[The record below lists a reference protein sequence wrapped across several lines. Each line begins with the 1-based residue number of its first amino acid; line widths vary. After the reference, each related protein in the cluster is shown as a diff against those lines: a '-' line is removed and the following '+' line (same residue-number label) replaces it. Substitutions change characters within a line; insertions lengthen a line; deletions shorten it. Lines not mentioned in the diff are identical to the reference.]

1 MPFAFTDYT
10 VISYIDFFL
19 VTDPPE
25 ITVQPEAGPK
35 TEGKEVVLSC
45 DADGNPVPIISWT
58 RDGSLVNTSGRFSF
72 SADKRQLTITNVNRT
87 DSGKYRCVA
96 SNKLGNDTSN
106 VATLDVQCKY
116 SDLGINILKMTS
128 SMLLHSI

>member
-1 MPFAFTDYT
+1 MKKFKLSVIAFRDYT
-10 VISYIDFFL
+10 VISYIDYVF

-25 ITVQPEAGPK
+25 ITVHPEAGPK

-72 SADKRQLTITNVNRT
+72 SADKKQLTITNVKRT

-106 VATLDVQCKY
+106 VTTLDVQCKY
-116 SDLGINILKMTS
+116 SILLSTFLK
-128 SMLLHSI
+128 

>member
-1 MPFAFTDYT
+1 MIT
-10 VISYIDFFL
+10 SHIDFFL

-25 ITVQPEAGPK
+25 ITVHPEAGPK

-116 SDLGINILKMTS
+116 SDLGINILKFMTS

>member
-1 MPFAFTDYT
+1 M
-10 VISYIDFFL
+10 
-19 VTDPPE
+19 
-25 ITVQPEAGPK
+25 
-35 TEGKEVVLSC
+35 VLSC